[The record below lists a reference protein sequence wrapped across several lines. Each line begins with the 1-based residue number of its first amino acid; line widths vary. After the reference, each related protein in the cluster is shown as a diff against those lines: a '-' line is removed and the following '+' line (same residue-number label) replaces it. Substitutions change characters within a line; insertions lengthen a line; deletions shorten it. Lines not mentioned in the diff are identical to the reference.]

1 MRLPRLKKR
10 GKLAT
15 VRDCSK
21 SRFIESV
28 QMSDKSHLWQP
39 GQSGNPGGKPKQKF
53 MTEALQFH
61 LLRPADLPPHKP
73 RNAAEAI
80 AGQIVKQALEGD
92 STSQQLCYDRME
104 GKAIQTI
111 KDETE
116 RAPMDIM
123 EAARRLAFALNSAAL
138 LGEPVDARFSKLV
151 DVTPKPAE
159 PVAIAD
165 NTEPNQ

>member
-1 MRLPRLKKR
+1 M
-10 GKLAT
+10 
-15 VRDCSK
+15 V
-21 SRFIESV
+21 F
-28 QMSDKSHLWQP
+28 QP
-39 GQSGNPGGKPKQKF
+39 GQSGNPKGTPNKRF

-80 AGQIVKQALEGD
+80 AGKIVQQAIEGD
-92 STSQQLCYDRME
+92 TTSQQMCYDRME

-123 EAARRLAFALNSAAL
+123 EAARRLAFALNSASL
-138 LGEPVDARFSKLV
+138 LGQPVDAQFAKLI
-151 DVTPKPAE
+151 DVTPE
-159 PVAIAD
+159 PVAIPD
-165 NTEPNQ
+165 NTELNQ

>member
-1 MRLPRLKKR
+1 MVERDER
-10 GKLAT
+10 GYFL
-15 VRDCSK
+15 
-21 SRFIESV
+21 
-28 QMSDKSHLWQP
+28 P
-39 GQSGNPGGKPKQKF
+39 GQSGNPKGTPNRRF
-53 MTEALQFH
+53 MTEALQMY

-80 AGQIVKQALEGD
+80 AGKVVEKAMQGD
-92 STSQQLCYDRME
+92 SASAQMCYDRIE

-151 DVTPKPAE
+151 NVTPKPAD
-159 PVAIAD
+159 PLAIAD
-165 NTEPNQ
+165 NAEHNQ